1 MYLKL
6 LALIDCK
13 SSKNKTPANFTD
25 SEMPFTDYY
34 QEIFLKTQKTKKVF
48 ILLSANKIPVEV
60 RERII
65 LESSQLFG
73 KYGIRSMTMD
83 ALAEEMGISK
93 RTIYERF
100 KDKDTLLLEVMK
112 YHKSETNKQAH
123 ELIEKSDNV
132 IEALFRIMKITISQV
147 AQMNPI
153 FFHDFKKYHN
163 KVFKEFAH
171 PGDIRDFS
179 ITEKLF
185 ETGLEQEVF
194 RKDIHIDI
202 ANRALHALFDL
213 FGHNSTLVEAGF
225 DRREMFQHIIIPFF
239 RGLSTKKGR
248 ELLEECQYMID

>member
-1 MYLKL
+1 M
-6 LALIDCK
+6 
-13 SSKNKTPANFTD
+13 
-25 SEMPFTDYY
+25 
-34 QEIFLKTQKTKKVF
+34 
-48 ILLSANKIPVEV
+48 EV

-65 LESSQLFG
+65 IESGQLFG

-100 KDKDTLLLEVMK
+100 KDKDTLLLEVIAYYK
-112 YHKSETNKQAH
+112 AQTNKQAY
-123 ELIEKSDNV
+123 ELIEKSEHV

-163 KVFKEFAH
+163 KVYKDFAH

-179 ITEKLF
+179 ITRKLF

-194 RKDIHIDI
+194 RKDMHIEI

-213 FGHNSTLVEAGF
+213 FGHDSTLVEAGF

-248 ELLEECQYMID
+248 KLLEECTYIID